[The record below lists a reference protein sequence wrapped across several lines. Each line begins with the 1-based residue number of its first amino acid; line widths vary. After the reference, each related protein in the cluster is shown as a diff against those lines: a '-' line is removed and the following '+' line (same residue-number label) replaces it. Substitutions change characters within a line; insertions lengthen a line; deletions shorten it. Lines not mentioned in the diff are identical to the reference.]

1 MLCPHFLALLQ
12 QPGSRVNLSS
22 LLASLLRVQLEA
34 KHRAGPTHI
43 TPARAWDWELALPIF
58 TSPKMLKQSF
68 PVWQPLAHSI
78 YIVFTA
84 DISDQSMACF
94 PIESLVVP
102 DSFSTQACSEADDAE
117 SEVPCGMI
125 FTGHSCFRNSS
136 FIMWAYVASRISRN
150 MGHGLKMEF

>member
-1 MLCPHFLALLQ
+1 MCSAVPPNFLVLLQ

-22 LLASLLRVQLEA
+22 LLAFLRVQLEA

-68 PVWQPLAHSI
+68 PSVNPAHSI

-84 DISDQSMACF
+84 DISDQSRCAF
-94 PIESLVVP
+94 PIESP
-102 DSFSTQACSEADDAE
+102 CSTRPLLNTGLQEADDAE

-125 FTGHSCFRNSS
+125 FTGHSCGFRTALL
-136 FIMWAYVASRISRN
+136 IMWASWP
-150 MGHGLKMEF
+150 LE